1 MPLGQALWSE
11 VCKEALKQCEGH
23 RRASHFP
30 PGMLLQ
36 GAEASGAARRAPRPP
51 SPPRGVPGMRL
62 DRRPQHC
69 LAGAAGQWPRRKFQ
83 ATKVTHCTRESET
96 TELSERLRGALRA
109 EAAAGTLGC
118 RKPFP
123 PVETT
128 NTFHGFSA
136 INLRTSNMVTKQRK
150 LEGGAAPG
158 GGREP
163 GGSCWAGRGP
173 AGDARRPPR
182 EAATLGQEHRGAA
195 A

>member
-30 PGMLLQ
+30 WACSSKAQRPLGLPGGLPDLP
-36 GAEASGAARRAPRPP
+36 AH
-51 SPPRGVPGMRL
+51 RGESQECGWTGDLNTVW
-62 DRRPQHC
+62 
-69 LAGAAGQWPRRKFQ
+69 AGAAGQWPGRKFQ
-83 ATKVTHCTRESET
+83 AKKMTHCTRESET

-128 NTFHGFSA
+128 RFMDF
-136 INLRTSNMVTKQRK
+136 LQ
-150 LEGGAAPG
+150 
-158 GGREP
+158 
-163 GGSCWAGRGP
+163 
-173 AGDARRPPR
+173 
-182 EAATLGQEHRGAA
+182 
-195 A
+195 